1 VRIIGL
7 NSGTSYDGI
16 DVAAVDLALEGDV
29 LTLRLLGSSVV
40 EYDPALRDAIGAVLW
55 PNQITVADV
64 AKLDTALGQ
73 AFARAAAAA
82 VDRYCAGRAHLVVSH
97 GQTVYHWLEGG
108 QALGSLQIGEPAWIA
123 ELCGL
128 PVVSG
133 LRTRDIAA
141 AGQGAPLVGT
151 FDALLLSGRSG
162 TPAAL
167 NIGGIAN
174 LTVVPS
180 NGPVLAFDTGP
191 GNALID
197 AAVLHFSN
205 GESAYDA
212 DGAWALA
219 GQVHHGLLNHLLS
232 DEYYKETGPK
242 STGKEYFH
250 LQYLLTAVEKFPGIR
265 AEDVI
270 ATATELTAATI
281 AASSRD
287 HQVTEI
293 VISGGGADNPVL
305 MRSLTGAL
313 GAVPIYRSDV
323 LGIPAEAKEA
333 VAFAVL
339 GFLTFNGIE
348 GTIPT
353 CTGAKRATLIGNI
366 TPGESPLILPEPSTS
381 PLRIVILD
389 SQV

>member
-1 VRIIGL
+1 MI
-7 NSGTSYDGI
+7 SGTSYDGI
-16 DVAAVDLALEGDV
+16 DVAAVELALEKDV

-40 EYDPALRDAIGAVLW
+40 EYDPVLHDAIGAVL
-55 PNQITVADV
+55 PPHQITIADV
-64 AKLDTALGQ
+64 AKLDTALGR
-73 AFARAAAAA
+73 AFAQAAALA
-82 VDRYCAGRAHLVVSH
+82 VDQYCGGRADLVVSH

-141 AGQGAPLVGT
+141 GGQGAPLVGT
-151 FDALLLSGRSG
+151 VDALLLSGRSG

-174 LTVVPS
+174 ITIVPTD
-180 NGPVLAFDTGP
+180 GPVLAFDTGP

-197 AAVLHFSN
+197 AAVLHYSD

-212 DGAWALA
+212 DGAWAA
-219 GQVHHGLLNHLLS
+219 TGKVHTGLLNHLLA
-232 DEYYKETGPK
+232 DDYYQETGPK

-250 LQYLLTAVEKFPGIR
+250 LPYLLSALEEFSEIP

-270 ATATELTAATI
+270 ATVTELTVATI
-281 AASSRD
+281 AASCRA
-287 HQVTEI
+287 HRVTEI
-293 VISGGGADNPVL
+293 AISGGGADNPIL
-305 MRSLTGAL
+305 MRSLTEAIGD
-313 GAVPIYRSDV
+313 VPIYRSDN

-353 CTGAKRATLIGNI
+353 CTGAKRSTLIGNI
-366 TPGESPLILPEPSTS
+366 TPGSSPLILPEPSAS
-381 PLRIVILD
+381 PLRMEVLEPG
-389 SQV
+389 VTH

>member
-1 VRIIGL
+1 MRIIGL
-7 NSGTSYDGI
+7 ISGTSYDGI
-16 DVAAVDLALEGDV
+16 DVAAVELALEGDV
-29 LTLRLLGSSVV
+29 LTMRLLGSSVV
-40 EYDPALRDAIGAVLW
+40 EYDPALHEAIGAVLP

-73 AFARAAAAA
+73 AFARAAAIA
-82 VDRYCAGRAHLVVSH
+82 VDRYCAGRAHLVVLH

-141 AGQGAPLVGT
+141 GGQGAPLVGT
-151 FDALLLSGRSG
+151 VDALLLSGRSG

-167 NIGGIAN
+167 NIGSIAN

-180 NGPVLAFDTGP
+180 DGPVLAFDTGP

-197 AAVLHFSN
+197 AAVLHYSG

-212 DGAWALA
+212 DGAWASA
-219 GQVHHGLLNHLLS
+219 GQVHAGLFNHLLG
-232 DEYYKETGPK
+232 DEYYKGTGPK
-242 STGKEYFH
+242 STGKEYFN
-250 LQYLLTAVEKFPGIR
+250 LEYLLAAVSKFGEMR
-265 AEDVI
+265 AQDVI
-270 ATATELTAATI
+270 ATVTELTAATI
-281 AASSRD
+281 AASCR
-287 HQVTEI
+287 HHRVTEI

-305 MRSLTGAL
+305 MRSLTAAL
-313 GAVPIYRSDV
+313 GSMPVYRSDD

-333 VAFAVL
+333 IAFAVL
-339 GFLTFNGIE
+339 GFL
-348 GTIPT
+348 
-353 CTGAKRATLIGNI
+353 
-366 TPGESPLILPEPSTS
+366 PSTASKARS
-381 PLRIVILD
+381 PRAPER
-389 SQV
+389 SGPR